1 RRYAG
6 HALSKT
12 DSPNTDYPAQCSREG
27 PHTRASAG
35 IPDTA
40 VAADCRTRQ
49 WPPTHCTWATIE
61 IPKAGR
67 TPVWDRCPARLGPRV
82 RRRLSSVHCGEG
94 LAAAAHQG
102 HSPGE
107 QVRFGENGLGVGHL
121 LVVEVGAAGFHHAPG
136 RFAALLQPGGYEG

>member
-1 RRYAG
+1 
-6 HALSKT
+6 
-12 DSPNTDYPAQCSREG
+12 G

-49 WPPTHCTWATIE
+49 WPSKHCTWATIE

-67 TPVWDRCPARLGPRV
+67 APVWDRCPAGLGPRV
-82 RRRLSSVHCGEG
+82 RRGLSSVHCGEG

-107 QVRFGENGLGVGHL
+107 QVRFVEYGLGGGHL
-121 LVVEVGAAGFHHAPG
+121 LIDEYGAACFLHDHD
-136 RFAALLQPGGYEG
+136 